1 MEDRILY
8 SGVALAAE
16 LLATEGTGA
25 AGQDPQA
32 DGTLTGDST
41 NPNSFSGW
49 ITSDSHDSNS
59 DSIAQLEASLQGL
72 DALLAE
78 LAALESQSQIAQ
90 EDTTGDPFLNLVLV
104 SDPDNEDL
112 ANEESISDSLPRSTS
127 IARSNE
133 LIVIDAA
140 VPDYEALVSAWQ
152 LDQGSDREF
161 TVLLEDRSV
170 NGVEFI
176 SEFLAGTE
184 QQYSAIHLVTHGDV
198 GVIQL
203 GSAAMTE
210 ATLSDYGTQFDV
222 WRSSLNEDADLLLYG
237 CSIAEGSQGLRF
249 VSRLADLLS
258 VDIAA
263 SSDLTGASSLG
274 GDWDLEYRVGRI
286 DASIL
291 TIAEDSVYY
300 PYLLNNPPTA
310 APIIETFDDFN
321 LSGWD
326 GGYANWSILSGWTGG

>member
-1 MEDRILY
+1 MLRARLRGEFVCEPKTGPRELDLRFLEDRVLY

-41 NPNSFSGW
+41 NPNAFSGW
-49 ITSDSHDSNS
+49 ITSESPDSNS

-78 LAALESQSQIAQ
+78 LAALESQSQIVQ
-90 EDTTGDPFLNLVLV
+90 EDTTGDPFLNLALA
-104 SDPDNEDL
+104 SDPHNEDL
-112 ANEESISDSLPRSTS
+112 ANEESISEESISNPLPRSTS
-127 IARSNE
+127 IDRSNE

-140 VPDYEALVSAWQ
+140 VPDYETLVSAWQ

-161 TVLLEDRSV
+161 TVLLVDPSV

-176 SEFLAGTE
+176 SEFLAGSE
-184 QQYSAIHLVTHGDV
+184 QQYNAIHLVTHGDV

-210 ATLSDYGTQFDV
+210 ATLSDYATQFDA

-291 TIAEDSVYY
+291 TLAEDSV
-300 PYLLNNPPTA
+300 
-310 APIIETFDDFN
+310 
-321 LSGWD
+321 
-326 GGYANWSILSGWTGG
+326 